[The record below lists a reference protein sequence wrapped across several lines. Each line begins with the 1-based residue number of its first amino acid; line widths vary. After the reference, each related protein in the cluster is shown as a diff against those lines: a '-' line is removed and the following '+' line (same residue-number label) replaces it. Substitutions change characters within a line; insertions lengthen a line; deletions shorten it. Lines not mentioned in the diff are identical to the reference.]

1 MINEISRE
9 IVYCFVA
16 HREFFAIFHPRF
28 IPYSERYSHSL
39 FVSLSQASKR
49 TRFGPPQQRTL
60 LRLIRFFLT
69 ISRSLF
75 PHQRYTCF
83 IHCTC
88 ATVRIR
94 CVVSNSLLFFLS
106 LSSFFLHTSSLLL
119 PVFHPLCSN
128 NLLSIASSPLLHSWS
143 SDVDSSQKIIV
154 ANLLSC
160 LRL

>member
-49 TRFGPPQQRTL
+49 TRFGSPQQRTL

-106 LSSFFLHTSSLLL
+106 FFVLSAHFFASLARVSPSLLEQPTLYRFFSSLSFL
-119 PVFHPLCSN
+119 
-128 NLLSIASSPLLHSWS
+128 I
-143 SDVDSSQKIIV
+143 Q
-154 ANLLSC
+154 
-160 LRL
+160 